1 MSWYCK
7 KCETNNEDTD
17 DICVVCN
24 SMPPVLDNI
33 NSKIDTTGT
42 KFRLSWR
49 VSNAN
54 KVTILYGGA
63 HFDVSRVHSYDL
75 KISEGRQVVFEAEN
89 DVATRIFTY
98 TIALSDTETQKLLE
112 IQKCEEQKRK
122 DNLAWAT
129 ACRWNTEASYLV
141 YLRNY
146 PNGIHSG
153 EVKSRLDKIREE
165 RKEADEQSW
174 KRCCLINVSS
184 AYEKYITDFPAGLH
198 IAEAIRRRD
207 ECKDY
212 EDWAEA
218 TKTNTERSITSYL
231 ANHLSG
237 KFAENARLWLKRNKE
252 EEEKWKRAQSYGTIE
267 AYKSYLSRY
276 PNGKYRKQAKELI
289 EKEQDKI
296 RQNCFTAGIVAL
308 GLSCIILIPL
318 GIIKCESVNSDYST
332 PPPPVVY
339 QQQLT
344 PEEINSITTKLD
356 KKIKGLEQAK
366 KDGISRNQTLLND
379 AQNLLEQL
387 SGTAEYEKYKARL
400 KKVQN

>member
-24 SMPPVLDNI
+24 SMPPILDNI

-42 KFRLSWR
+42 TFRLSWR

-54 KVTILYGGA
+54 KVTILYGGT
-63 HFDVSRVHSYDL
+63 HFDASRVHSYDL

-89 DVATRIFTY
+89 DVATRRFTY

-122 DNLAWAT
+122 DNLAWAM
-129 ACRWNTEASYLV
+129 ACRWNTGASYLV

-174 KRCCLINVSS
+174 KRCCLINMSS

-198 IAEAIRRRD
+198 IAEARRRRD
-207 ECKDY
+207 EYKDC

-218 TKTNTERSITSYL
+218 TKTSTERSITSYL
-231 ANHLSG
+231 AYHPSG
-237 KFAENARLWLKRNKE
+237 KFADNAKLWLKRNKE
-252 EEEKWKRAQSYGTIE
+252 EDEKWKRAQSIGTIT

-276 PNGKYRKQAKELI
+276 PKGKYSKQANNNI
-289 EKEQDKI
+289 I
-296 RQNCFTAGIVAL
+296 RIKKRTRYGAIMIIVNIIAFFYCVGGPFLFVKWLEAGNFTAAILYFIVL
-308 GLSCIILIPL
+308 IIF
-318 GIIKCESVNSDYST
+318 GII
-332 PPPPVVY
+332 
-339 QQQLT
+339 
-344 PEEINSITTKLD
+344 
-356 KKIKGLEQAK
+356 
-366 KDGISRNQTLLND
+366 GILNI
-379 AQNLLEQL
+379 
-387 SGTAEYEKYKARL
+387 
-400 KKVQN
+400 